1 MDYGRPK
8 MSLTR
13 RAWVK
18 LGGRFIGLLSTYALP
33 LTTLAAYNK
42 AAFDTKVVLEAVK
55 SMGASSFSE
64 SKDISFNAPDYAENG
79 ATVALGVNTSLAGV
93 KKILIL
99 VEKNPAALV
108 ASFQVSDSIEPN
120 FSTRIKM
127 SQTSD
132 VYAVAILSDGKA
144 LFSKKEVKVTIGGC
158 GN

>member
-1 MDYGRPK
+1 MKINRR
-8 MSLTR
+8 SL
-13 RAWVK
+13 VK
-18 LGGRFIGLLSTYALP
+18 LSGQLLGLVSAYALP
-33 LTTLAAYNK
+33 LSTWAAYNK
-42 AAFDTKVVLEAVK
+42 TAFDTKSVLEAVK
-55 SMGASSFSE
+55 SMGASGFNE

-79 ATVALGVNTSLAGV
+79 ASVPLSVSTNLSGVRKV
-93 KKILIL
+93 LIL

-108 ASFQVSDSIEPN
+108 ASFQVNEQIEPN

-132 VYAVAILSDGKA
+132 VYAVAILADGKA